1 MKMAM
6 NRTLIGKTYG
16 PVAGEVDARE
26 AMYYAL
32 ATNDTNEAYI
42 NGARP
47 GGTVAPPLYAISKDL
62 GAKGIIEIIKD
73 TELGLN
79 FAFVVHGEQYFEW
92 HAPLVPGAK
101 MNVSARIQDIID
113 KGTGDLLEMK
123 VDCADE
129 KGTLVASQV
138 VSFFER
144 RPDAPKKPK
153 TPEPALDRSRPLFA
167 DSMKVL
173 AGQTYIYAEPSGDH
187 NPIHVDPEFAVKVG
201 LPGIILQGLCTMA
214 FVQKAVIDNV
224 AGGDPTRLKKLKVRF
239 SRNVLPGDTV
249 LTSGWVKEETAK
261 SLVVGLEAKVDR
273 GDIVIRDAWAEVAK

>member
-1 MKMAM
+1 MAM
-6 NRTLIGKTYG
+6 NRKVIGKKYG
-16 PVAGEVDARE
+16 PVEGLVDARE

-32 ATNDTNEAYI
+32 ATNDPNERYI
-42 NGARP
+42 DGARP

-62 GAKGIIEIIKD
+62 GAKGIIEIIQD
-73 TELGLN
+73 PDLGLN

-92 HAPLVPGAK
+92 NEPLIPGTK
-101 MNVSARIQDIID
+101 MSVTATIKDIID

-123 VDCADE
+123 VDCTDE
-129 KGTLVASQV
+129 KGKLVVSQI

-153 TPEPALDRSRPLFA
+153 TPEPEEDRSKPLFT

-173 AGQTYIYAEPSGDH
+173 RGQTYIYAEPSGDH
-187 NPIHVDPEFAVKVG
+187 NPIHVDPDFAVKVG

-249 LTSGWVKEETAK
+249 STSGWLKEDAAK
-261 SLVVGLEAKVDR
+261 YLVVGLEAKVDR

>member
-1 MKMAM
+1 MAV
-6 NRTLIGKTYG
+6 NRKLIGKKYG
-16 PVAGEVDARE
+16 PVAGVVDVRE

-32 ATNDTNEAYI
+32 ATNDPNEWYI
-42 NGARP
+42 DGSRP

-62 GAKGIIEIIKD
+62 GAKGIIEIIQD

-79 FAFVVHGEQYFEW
+79 YALVVHGEQYFEW
-92 HAPLVPGAK
+92 HGPLIPGAV
-101 MNVSARIQDIID
+101 MNVTARIQDIID

-129 KGTLVASQV
+129 NGKLVVSQV

-153 TPEPALDRSRPLFA
+153 GPEPEEDRSRPLFT

-173 AGQTYIYAEPSGDH
+173 KGQTYIYAEPSGDH
-187 NPIHVDPEFAVKVG
+187 NPIHVDPAFAVKVG

-214 FVQKAVIDNV
+214 FVQKAVIDNA
-224 AGGDPTRLKKLKVRF
+224 AGGDPTKLKKLKVRF
-239 SRNVLPGDTV
+239 SRSVLPGDTV
-249 LTSGWVKEETAK
+249 MTSGWLKQETDTG
-261 SLVVGLEAKVDR
+261 LIVGLEAKVDR
-273 GDIVIRDAWAEVAK
+273 GDIVIRDAWAEVAR

>member
-1 MKMAM
+1 
-6 NRTLIGKTYG
+6 
-16 PVAGEVDARE
+16 VEGEVNVRE
-26 AMYYAL
+26 ALYYAL
-32 ATNDTNEAYI
+32 ATNDPNERYI
-42 NGARP
+42 DGARP

-62 GAKGIIEIIKD
+62 GAKGIMEIIAD

-92 HAPLVPGAK
+92 HEPLIPGAK
-101 MNVSARIQDIID
+101 MQVTATIKDIID

-123 VDCADE
+123 VDCTDE
-129 KGTLVASQV
+129 KGKLVVSQV

-153 TPEPALDRSRPLFA
+153 SPEPEEDRSKPLFT

-173 AGQTYIYAEPSGDH
+173 RGQTYIYAEPSGDH
-187 NPIHVDPEFAVKVG
+187 NPIHVDPDFAVKVG

-214 FVQKAVIDNV
+214 FVQKAVIDNA
-224 AGGDPTRLKKLKVRF
+224 AGGDPTKLKKLKVRF

-249 LTSGWVKEETAK
+249 TTSGWLKEETDSARI
-261 SLVVGLEAKVDR
+261 VGLEAKVDR

>member
-1 MKMAM
+1 MAM
-6 NRTLIGKTYG
+6 NRDLIGKTYG
-16 PVAGEVDARE
+16 PVPGEVVARE

-32 ATNDTNEAYI
+32 ATNDPNEAYI

-62 GAKGIIEIIKD
+62 GAKGIMEIIKD

-92 HAPLVPGAK
+92 HVPLVPGTK
-101 MNVSARIQDIID
+101 MSVTTAIQDIID

-123 VDCADE
+123 VDCVDE
-129 KGTLVASQV
+129 KGTLVVSQV

-144 RPDAPKKPK
+144 RPDAPRKPK
-153 TPEPALDRSRPLFA
+153 TPEPEPDRSRHLFT
-167 DSMKVL
+167 DSMRVL
-173 AGQTYIYAEPSGDH
+173 MGQTYIYAEPSGDH

-224 AGGDPTRLKKLKVRF
+224 AGGNPTRLKKLKVRF

-249 LTSGWVKEETAK
+249 STSGWLREENDK

>member
-1 MKMAM
+1 MAM
-6 NRTLIGKTYG
+6 NRSFIGKKYG
-16 PVAGEVDARE
+16 PVEGEVNVRE
-26 AMYYAL
+26 ALYYAL
-32 ATNDTNEAYI
+32 ATNDPNERYI
-42 NGARP
+42 DASRP

-62 GAKGIIEIIKD
+62 GAKGIIEIIQD
-73 TELGLN
+73 TGLGLN

-92 HAPLVPGAK
+92 HEPLIPGAK
-101 MNVSARIQDIID
+101 MQVTATIKDIID

-123 VDCADE
+123 VDCTDE
-129 KGTLVASQV
+129 KGRLVVSQV

-153 TPEPALDRSRPLFA
+153 SPEPEEDRSKPLFT

-173 AGQTYIYAEPSGDH
+173 KGQTYIYAEPSGDH
-187 NPIHVDPEFAVKVG
+187 NPIHVDPDFAVKVG

-214 FVQKAVIDNV
+214 FVQKAVIDNA
-224 AGGDPTRLKKLKVRF
+224 AGGDPTKLKKLKVRF

-249 LTSGWVKEETAK
+249 TTSGWLKEETDSARI
-261 SLVVGLEAKVDR
+261 VGLEAKVDR

>member
-1 MKMAM
+1 MAM
-6 NRTLIGKTYG
+6 NRSLIGKKYG
-16 PVAGEVDARE
+16 PVDGVVDVRE

-32 ATNDTNEAYI
+32 ATNDPNEWYI
-42 NGARP
+42 DGARP

-62 GAKGIIEIIKD
+62 GAKGIIEIIGD

-92 HAPLVPGAK
+92 NEPLIPGAK
-101 MNVSARIQDIID
+101 MKVTATIKDIID

-123 VDCADE
+123 VDCTDE
-129 KGTLVASQV
+129 KGKLVVSQV

-153 TPEPALDRSRPLFA
+153 TPETPEDKSKPLFTA
-167 DSMKVL
+167 SMKVFH
-173 AGQTYIYAEPSGDH
+173 GQTYIYAEPSGDH
-187 NPIHVDPEFAVKVG
+187 NPIHVDPDFAVKVG

-214 FVQKAVIDNV
+214 FVQKAVIDNA
-224 AGGDPTRLKKLKVRF
+224 AGGDPTKLKKLKVRF

-249 LTSGWVKEETAK
+249 STSGWLKEDAGTHRI
-261 SLVVGLEAKVDR
+261 VGLEAQVDR
-273 GDIVIRDAWAEVAK
+273 GDVVIRDAWAEVAK

>member
-1 MKMAM
+1 MAM
-6 NRTLIGKTYG
+6 NRSLIGKKYG
-16 PVAGEVDARE
+16 PVEGVVDARE

-32 ATNDTNEAYI
+32 ATNDTNEWYI
-42 NGARP
+42 DGARP

-62 GAKGIIEIIKD
+62 GAKGIMEIIAD
-73 TELGLN
+73 AGLGLN

-92 HAPLVPGAK
+92 HEPLRPGAK
-101 MNVSARIQDIID
+101 MQVTATIKDIID

-123 VDCADE
+123 VDCTDE
-129 KGTLVASQV
+129 KGKLAVSQV

-144 RPDAPKKPK
+144 RPDAPRKPK
-153 TPEPALDRSRPLFA
+153 TEDLAEDRSKHLFTA
-167 DSMKVL
+167 TMKVL
-173 AGQTYIYAEPSGDH
+173 KGQTYIYAEPSGDH

-214 FVQKAVIDNV
+214 FVQKAVIDNA

-249 LTSGWVKEETAK
+249 STTGWLRQDAGKYR
-261 SLVVGLEAKVDR
+261 VVGLEARVDR
-273 GDIVIRDAWAEVAK
+273 GDVVIRDAWAEVAT

>member
-1 MKMAM
+1 MAM
-6 NRTLIGKTYG
+6 NRSLIGKKYG
-16 PVAGEVDARE
+16 PKDGVVDARE

-32 ATNDTNEAYI
+32 ATNDTNEWYI

-62 GAKGIIEIIKD
+62 GARGIMDIISD

-92 HAPLVPGAK
+92 YEPLRPGTPMK
-101 MNVSARIQDIID
+101 ITTTIKDIID

-123 VDCADE
+123 VDCTDD
-129 KGTLVASQV
+129 KGKLAVSQI

-153 TPEPALDRSRPLFA
+153 TEEPPEDRSRHLFD
-167 DSMKVL
+167 DSMKEL
-173 AGQTYIYAEPSGDH
+173 LGQTYIYAEPSGDH
-187 NPIHVDPEFAVKVG
+187 NPIHVDPDFAVKVG

-224 AGGDPTRLKKLKVRF
+224 AKGDPTKLKKLKVRF

-249 LTSGWVKEETAK
+249 FTTGWLKEETPTH
-261 SLVVGLEAKVDR
+261 VIVGLEAKVGR
-273 GDIVIRDAWAEVAK
+273 GDVVIRDAWAEVAK